1 MTTCFDSEVQNL
13 LAAWG
18 HWVLADGT
26 GLEYSSPMARL
37 IREHVGER
45 SKTRTTLFITD
56 DQALRVENL
65 ITTLCQYKPVEGKVL
80 QLRYVENMSD
90 SAIAKYYLTPLKYG
104 EDNTKKV
111 SAYQAAKHIANAEGF
126 IAGLMISEV
135 RKEIGNL

>member
-1 MTTCFDSEVQNL
+1 MTICLGSEVQNL

-18 HWVLADGT
+18 YWVLADGT
-26 GLEYSSPMARL
+26 GLGYSSPMARL
-37 IREHVGER
+37 IRENVGEK
-45 SKTRTTLFITD
+45 SKPRTTIFITD
-56 DQALRVENL
+56 EQALRVENL
-65 ITTLCQYKPVEGKVL
+65 VTTLCQYKPIEGKAL

-90 SAIAKYYLTPLKYG
+90 SSIAKYYLTPLKYG

-111 SAYQAAKHIANAEGF
+111 SAYQAAKYIANAEGF

>member
-1 MTTCFDSEVQNL
+1 MIICLDSEVQNL

-18 HWVLADGT
+18 NWVLTDGT
-26 GLEYSSPMARL
+26 GLGYSSPMARL
-37 IREHVGER
+37 IRENVGKK
-45 SKTRTTLFITD
+45 SKPRTTIFITD
-56 DQALRVENL
+56 AQALRVENL

-90 SAIAKYYLTPLKYG
+90 TAIAKYYLTPLKYG
-104 EDNTKKV
+104 EDSTKKV

-126 IAGLMISEV
+126 VAGLIISEV

>member
-1 MTTCFDSEVQNL
+1 MTICLDSEAQNL

-26 GLEYSSPMARL
+26 GLGYSSPMARL
-37 IREHVGER
+37 IREPIRER
-45 SKTRTTLFITD
+45 SKTRTTIFITD

-90 SAIAKYYLTPLKYG
+90 TAIAKYYLTPLKYG

-126 IAGLMISEV
+126 VAGFIISEI
-135 RKEIGNL
+135 RKEVGNL